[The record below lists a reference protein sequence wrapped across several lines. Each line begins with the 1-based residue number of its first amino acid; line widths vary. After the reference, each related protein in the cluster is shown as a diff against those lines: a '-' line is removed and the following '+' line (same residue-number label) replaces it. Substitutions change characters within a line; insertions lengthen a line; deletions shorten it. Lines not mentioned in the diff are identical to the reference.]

1 MNASLGAR
9 QERMERDVLSP
20 MVQIG
25 WPFWLF
31 VAACLAVI
39 GWGVYAWTWQLRQGM
54 IVTGLSN
61 KVSWGFY
68 ITNFVFWV
76 GISHAGTFVSAVLRL
91 SDVGWR
97 TPVVRLAEFMTI
109 GALFMGAAMPL
120 VDMGR
125 PDRLMNIVY
134 FGRLGSPILWDI
146 LAITSY
152 LVGSMIY
159 LYLPLI
165 PDLAVARDRL
175 RDRVGPVRRWLYR
188 AMALG
193 WHGTPEQWRRLSLGI
208 KIMCIL
214 ILAVM
219 ISVHTVVSWI
229 FAMTW
234 RVGWSSTI
242 FGPYFVVGAIFSGLA
257 AVVTGMA
264 VFRKVYHLEK
274 YITPDHFRWLSN
286 IVIAAGL
293 FYLYFTINEYVSGY
307 YKAGPEERHLMSV
320 LMLHGPWARLF
331 WSYFL
336 GGHLLPVILM
346 SLPWTRNIT
355 GITVAS
361 VLINIGM
368 WIKRYVIVIPSMAVP
383 QLLDTWGTYKPSWVE
398 IAIVA
403 ATFAG
408 FALLVGLLA
417 RFFPL
422 IPMWEMREE
431 MEKEPLRKAAAAVGP
446 HQGAVVEEVT
456 GDD

>member
-1 MNASLGAR
+1 
-9 QERMERDVLSP
+9 
-20 MVQIG
+20 
-25 WPFWLF
+25 
-31 VAACLAVI
+31 
-39 GWGVYAWTWQLRQGM
+39 
-54 IVTGLSN
+54 
-61 KVSWGFY
+61 
-68 ITNFVFWV
+68 
-76 GISHAGTFVSAVLRL
+76 
-91 SDVGWR
+91 
-97 TPVVRLAEFMTI
+97 
-109 GALFMGAAMPL
+109 
-120 VDMGR
+120 
-125 PDRLMNIVY
+125 
-134 FGRLGSPILWDI
+134 
-146 LAITSY
+146 
-152 LVGSMIY
+152 
-159 LYLPLI
+159 
-165 PDLAVARDRL
+165 
-175 RDRVGPVRRWLYR
+175 
-188 AMALG
+188 
-193 WHGTPEQWRRLSLGI
+193 
-208 KIMCIL
+208 
-214 ILAVM
+214 
-219 ISVHTVVSWI
+219 
-229 FAMTW
+229 
-234 RVGWSSTI
+234 
-242 FGPYFVVGAIFSGLA
+242 
-257 AVVTGMA
+257 
-264 VFRKVYHLEK
+264 
-274 YITPDHFRWLSN
+274 
-286 IVIAAGL
+286 
-293 FYLYFTINEYVSGY
+293 
-307 YKAGPEERHLMSV
+307 MSV